1 MKVGTTRR
9 QILKYLGACSL
20 LTMLPLPLRA
30 GEPSEGAKKP
40 NIVLIIADDLGYGEL
55 GVQGCTEIPTPHIDS
70 IAKNGTRF
78 TDGYVTCPM
87 CYPSRAGLMTGRHQV
102 RFGIEANPPAKQSNY
117 GVPATE
123 PMLAERLKKLGY
135 TTGLIGKWHLG
146 CTHELTPLRRG
157 FDEFYGI
164 HHGGH
169 SFLPTSKQ
177 RTKGPLM
184 RGDQEITEET
194 YLTTA
199 LGREAVT
206 FVDRHHRA
214 PFFLCLSFTAVHKP
228 LEATEADLKRFPDM
242 KPGKRKTHAAM
253 TVSMDDAVG
262 KVLASLRAH
271 DLEKNTLIIFISDN
285 GGFRAIASRNKPL
298 RGAKWTLFEGGNRVP
313 FAMQWTGRIPAGK
326 VYEKPVSALD
336 ILPTSVVAAGDTID
350 PAWKLDGVNL
360 MPFLNGTDKGHPHET
375 LYWRIGARQAI
386 RHGNWKMIHERGLKR
401 PALFDLSQDIGERTD
416 LAGKNPEKLAE
427 LTTLYERWAKE
438 LPPAQ
443 VDTKHGRL

>member
-1 MKVGTTRR
+1 MEKSITAFMIQVLALVAGFSPAVFMVG
-9 QILKYLGACSL
+9 A
-20 LTMLPLPLRA
+20 
-30 GEPSEGAKKP
+30 EKP

-55 GVQGCTEIPTPHIDS
+55 GFQGCTEIPTPHIDS

-78 TDGYVTCPM
+78 TDGYVTCSM
-87 CYPSRAGLMTGRHQV
+87 CHPSRAGMMTGRHQV
-102 RFGIEANPPAKQSNY
+102 RFGIEGNPPIKERNY
-117 GVPATE
+117 GVPTTE
-123 PMLAERLKKLGY
+123 PMLSERLKQLGY

-146 CTHELTPLRRG
+146 STKELTPLRRG

-177 RTKGPLM
+177 RTKGRLM

-206 FVDRHHRA
+206 FVDRHHRT

-228 LEATEADLKRFPDM
+228 LEATEADLKRFPEM

-262 KVLASLRAH
+262 KVLASLYAH
-271 DLEKNTLIIFISDN
+271 NLEKNTLIIFISDN
-285 GGFRAIASRNKPL
+285 GGFRAIASRNTPL
-298 RGAKWTLFEGGNRVP
+298 RGAKWNLFEGGNRVP

-326 VYEKPVSALD
+326 VYDKPVSALD
-336 ILPTSVVAAGDTID
+336 ILPTSVVAAGATID
-350 PAWKLDGVNL
+350 PLWKLDGVNL
-360 MPFLNGTDKGHPHET
+360 IPFLNGTDNGHPHET
-375 LYWRIGARQAI
+375 LYWRIGERQAI
-386 RHGNWKMIHERGLKR
+386 RHGNWKMIHDRALKR
-401 PALFDLSQDIGERTD
+401 SALFDLSKDIGESTD
-416 LAGKNPEKLAE
+416 LAGKNPKKLAE
-427 LTTLYERWAKE
+427 LKSLYERWAKE

-443 VDTKHGRL
+443 VDTKYGRL